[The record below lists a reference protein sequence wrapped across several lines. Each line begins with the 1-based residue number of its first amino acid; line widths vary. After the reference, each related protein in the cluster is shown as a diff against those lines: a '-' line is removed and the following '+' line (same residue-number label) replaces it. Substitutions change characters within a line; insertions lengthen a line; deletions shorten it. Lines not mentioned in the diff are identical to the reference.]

1 MGPRQNPRRF
11 GRRSKQGSSA
21 CRSDGQVYLGIWRCG
36 MTWLRPRK
44 TKRDAI
50 LGLVASWGDRRT
62 PRRSLQRN
70 PSALSMRLVG
80 FSSCR
85 VRRRNL
91 VELTSARHIFAAR
104 VCKQCLPGNQ
114 PMHSHSLDPW
124 THDHVF
130 LGPKHDRNE
139 RRTWFVVALTAVM
152 MVGEIAAGSLFG
164 SMALL
169 ADGWHMGTHPWAPG
183 VGAAAYLFARQHAR
197 NSRFAFGTGKFG
209 DLAAFSSAI
218 ILSLI
223 AVQIFYE
230 SVIRLVHPVAIAYGE
245 AIAVAALGLGVNLVS
260 AWLLRDSHDHDHH
273 GHGHSHGSSQ
283 GSSHDSSPG
292 HRHHDNNLRAAYI
305 HVLADAATSV
315 LAIAAL
321 VIAMYSQWVWADPA
335 VGIIGS
341 LVIASWAFGLIR
353 DSGAVL
359 LDVSVDKNLE
369 AVIRDRLETRGDRV
383 IDLHLWQVGPGHRA
397 AVIAVLSDDPLPSAT
412 YKRRLGG
419 LRGLSHV
426 TIEVEV
432 CPHAPLAAE
441 HPS

>member
-1 MGPRQNPRRF
+1 
-11 GRRSKQGSSA
+11 
-21 CRSDGQVYLGIWRCG
+21 
-36 MTWLRPRK
+36 
-44 TKRDAI
+44 
-50 LGLVASWGDRRT
+50 
-62 PRRSLQRN
+62 
-70 PSALSMRLVG
+70 
-80 FSSCR
+80 
-85 VRRRNL
+85 
-91 VELTSARHIFAAR
+91 
-104 VCKQCLPGNQ
+104 
-114 PMHSHSLDPW
+114 MHSHSLDPW

-152 MVGEIAAGSLFG
+152 MVGEIVAGSLFG

-169 ADGWHMGTHPWAPG
+169 ADGWHMATHAAALG
-183 VGAAAYLFARQHAR
+183 IAAAAYLFARQHAR

-223 AVQIFYE
+223 ALQIFYE
-230 SVIRLVHPVAIAYGE
+230 SVVRLVHPIAIAYGE
-245 AIAVAALGLGVNLVS
+245 AIAVAALGLGVNLIS

-273 GHGHSHGSSQ
+273 GHGHSHGST
-283 GSSHDSSPG
+283 PG

-383 IDLHLWQVGPGHRA
+383 TDLHLWQVGPGHRA
-397 AVIAVLSDDPLPSAT
+397 AVISVLSDDPLPSAI

-426 TIEVEV
+426 TIEVEL
-432 CPHAPLAAE
+432 CPHPPL
-441 HPS
+441 H

>member
-1 MGPRQNPRRF
+1 
-11 GRRSKQGSSA
+11 
-21 CRSDGQVYLGIWRCG
+21 
-36 MTWLRPRK
+36 
-44 TKRDAI
+44 
-50 LGLVASWGDRRT
+50 
-62 PRRSLQRN
+62 
-70 PSALSMRLVG
+70 
-80 FSSCR
+80 
-85 VRRRNL
+85 
-91 VELTSARHIFAAR
+91 
-104 VCKQCLPGNQ
+104 
-114 PMHSHSLDPW
+114 MHSHSLDQW

-152 MVGEIAAGSLFG
+152 MVGEIVAGSLFG

-169 ADGWHMGTHPWAPG
+169 ADGWHMATHAAALG
-183 VGAAAYLFARQHAR
+183 IAAAAYLFARQHAR

-245 AIAVAALGLGVNLVS
+245 AIAVAALGLGVNLIS

-273 GHGHSHGSSQ
+273 GHGHSHGSSH
-283 GSSHDSSPG
+283 GSSPG

-397 AVIAVLSDDPLPSAT
+397 AVISVLSDDPLPSAI

-426 TIEVEV
+426 TIEVEL
-432 CPHAPLAAE
+432 CPHPPM
-441 HPS
+441 H

>member
-1 MGPRQNPRRF
+1 
-11 GRRSKQGSSA
+11 
-21 CRSDGQVYLGIWRCG
+21 
-36 MTWLRPRK
+36 
-44 TKRDAI
+44 
-50 LGLVASWGDRRT
+50 
-62 PRRSLQRN
+62 
-70 PSALSMRLVG
+70 
-80 FSSCR
+80 
-85 VRRRNL
+85 
-91 VELTSARHIFAAR
+91 
-104 VCKQCLPGNQ
+104 
-114 PMHSHSLDPW
+114 MHSHSLDQW

-152 MVGEIAAGSLFG
+152 MVGEIVAGSLFG

-169 ADGWHMGTHPWAPG
+169 ADGWHMATHAAALG
-183 VGAAAYLFARQHAR
+183 IAAAAYLFARQHAR

-273 GHGHSHGSSQ
+273 GHGHSHGSSHGSSQ
-283 GSSHDSSPG
+283 GSSRDSSPG

-383 IDLHLWQVGPGHRA
+383 TDLHLWQVGPGHRA
-397 AVIAVLSDDPLPSAT
+397 AVISVISDHPLPSAT
-412 YKRRLGG
+412 YKRRLNG

-426 TIEVEV
+426 TIEVEL
-432 CPHAPLAAE
+432 CPHPPL
-441 HPS
+441 H